1 MLQHAQAKDSVE
13 CCVRE
18 RSLVNARL
26 KHMMTAPQVSRSN
39 IVVGGLHRLAQVER
53 VDFRTGIESDFRK
66 PTGSAT
72 GLDYLF
78 TFEPVRPLGRTVK
91 TNLADLFLSLSYL
104 RSGESLPDRRAP

>member
-13 CCVRE
+13 CRVRK
-18 RSLVNARL
+18 RNLVNARL

-39 IVVGGLHRLAQVER
+39 IVVGGLHCLAQVER

-72 GLDYLF
+72 ALDHLF
-78 TFEPVRPLGRTVK
+78 TFEPVRPHGRTVK
-91 TNLADLFLSLSYL
+91 TNLADLFLSLSHL
-104 RSGESLPDRRAP
+104 RPGKGL